1 MPYLLV
7 DTSYTIFFR
16 YYATH
21 TWYRFAHK
29 DDKFEDD
36 YDWIDNKIFKE
47 KWHARALA
55 ITLATGSL
63 KQWNLDMTRHA
74 RECLPPKDHRV

>member
-1 MPYLLV
+1 MGGRVGDGAIRPGSSG
-7 DTSYTIFFR
+7 D
-16 YYATH
+16 
-21 TWYRFAHK
+21 
-29 DDKFEDD
+29 
-36 YDWIDNKIFKE
+36 KIFKE

-74 RECLPPKDHRV
+74 RECLPPKE